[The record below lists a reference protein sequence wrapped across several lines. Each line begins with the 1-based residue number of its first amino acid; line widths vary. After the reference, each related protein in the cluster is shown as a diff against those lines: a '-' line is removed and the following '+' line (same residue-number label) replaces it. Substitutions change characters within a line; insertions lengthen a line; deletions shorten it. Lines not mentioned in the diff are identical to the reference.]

1 LEKVTNRERKSGFGL
16 YASALALSTNPAE
29 VLMEAVALISF
40 LPTPF
45 NTKRNEIPFF
55 FLLLCGTS
63 GCNGWGYKE
72 KNIID
77 CIVSKD

>member
-1 LEKVTNRERKSGFGL
+1 MEKVTNRERKSGFGL

-55 FLLLCGTS
+55 FSFFYMLRLDATVGVIRKKISLTA
-63 GCNGWGYKE
+63 
-72 KNIID
+72 
-77 CIVSKD
+77 